1 MRIVAIRH
9 SLNKLIRTGKTAGT
23 AALFL
28 RRVFVSPAEVVQDT
42 SGKQDILLQHD
53 RHFITKHFH
62 IVASD
67 ILSAYLDTSG
77 SYIIKT
83 ADQVDQ
89 TGFGA
94 TGSSDDT
101 DRLTGT
107 YGQVDILEHRLFA
120 VFLISKIHMIEND
133 ASIGNFHHRMFRIG
147 KIALLI
153 EHFRHTSCTGDTHG
167 NHNKYHRQHH
177 QTHQDIHTVS
187 KKAHQLSRG
196 HGGADD
202 HLRTQPA
209 DQQDTSVYSKLHQRR
224 VEAEIFLRFH
234 EDLVNILARFMEL
247 ICLIVFPH
255 ISLYHADRRHV
266 FLYGSVQLIVLGK
279 CLLEILG
286 CVVHDQEQADS
297 KDNNRDQVN
306 TGKPCID
313 RKRHDHRTDHARR
326 RSHTHTQ
333 EHLISILQVGH
344 ICRQTGYQS
353 GCTELINIRE
363 GVILNIDEHRLSQ
376 ISGKSCRRSCAEFS
390 SHHTCK
396 QTNSCRRNHPG
407 ANCINMLHIARFNT
421 VIDNGRHQKRNDRLH
436 NYFQDHENRCQ
447 DGGFFELFY
456 LCPQDFQHMYF
467 SPFFS

>member
-1 MRIVAIRH
+1 CIRDFLSERFSDLCVGSGIYGACAVVQDQYFRFRQKRPGDTEPLLLTSGNIASALFDMRIAAIRH

-42 SGKQDILLQHD
+42 SGKQDILLQYD

-67 ILSAYLDTSG
+67 ILSAHLDTSG

-83 ADQVDQ
+83 ADQIDQ
-89 TGFGA
+89 TGLCA
-94 TGSSDDT
+94 SGSSDNT

-107 YGQVDILEHRLFA
+107 DGQIDILEHRLFA

-196 HGGADD
+196 HGGADN

-209 DQQDTSVYSKLHQRR
+209 DQQDTSV
-224 VEAEIFLRFH
+224 
-234 EDLVNILARFMEL
+234 
-247 ICLIVFPH
+247 
-255 ISLYHADRRHV
+255 
-266 FLYGSVQLIVLGK
+266 
-279 CLLEILG
+279 
-286 CVVHDQEQADS
+286 
-297 KDNNRDQVN
+297 
-306 TGKPCID
+306 
-313 RKRHDHRTDHARR
+313 
-326 RSHTHTQ
+326 
-333 EHLISILQVGH
+333 
-344 ICRQTGYQS
+344 
-353 GCTELINIRE
+353 
-363 GVILNIDEHRLSQ
+363 
-376 ISGKSCRRSCAEFS
+376 
-390 SHHTCK
+390 
-396 QTNSCRRNHPG
+396 
-407 ANCINMLHIARFNT
+407 
-421 VIDNGRHQKRNDRLH
+421 
-436 NYFQDHENRCQ
+436 
-447 DGGFFELFY
+447 
-456 LCPQDFQHMYF
+456 
-467 SPFFS
+467 